1 MAETAQTRPLT
12 ADELAELHADFDEFD
27 KDGDGLMEFN
37 EFVNFLD
44 GLEAEMSQD
53 DCRIGFAEI
62 DTDRDGVIEFDEFV
76 EWWRS

>member
-1 MAETAQTRPLT
+1 MTETANKRPLT
-12 ADELAELHADFDEFD
+12 ADELAELHEDFDEFD
-27 KDGDGLMEFN
+27 KDGDGLMEFD

-44 GLEAEMSQD
+44 GLEAEMSHD
-53 DCRIGFAEI
+53 DCRTGFAEI